1 MKNPDLKHGTKM
13 TPLNQPEDEE
23 FAALRKVSA
32 EIGADPML
40 IQSAGGNTSIKD
52 GDVMWIKASG
62 TLLADAEDKDIFVPV
77 DLPKMRRAM
86 LARETCA
93 DQPAEFLLTGGLD
106 LRPSIETSLH
116 AVFSQKIVLHAHCIH
131 TIVHA
136 VQEKREELLAAKLA
150 GLNWALVQYAKPGA
164 TLANLVIEKLDGKT
178 NVIVLGNHGVIVAGD
193 SVEQAHTLLTEVHTR
208 LAIAA
213 RTEVGLDLKSLEAMA
228 QSSEYALPE
237 HTEIHQLALDP
248 VRVKQATSG
257 SLYPDHVIF
266 CGIGATALAD
276 GETLA
281 QAEARVTKTGA
292 PAPVFLIVP
301 EQGVLVR
308 RDASSGA
315 HALMRCLV
323 DVLLRLPVDAELCY
337 LTREQNLELL
347 DWDAEKYRKALNA
360 G

>member
-1 MKNPDLKHGTKM
+1 M
-13 TPLNQPEDEE
+13 TPLNQPELEE

-40 IQSAGGNTSIKD
+40 VQSAGGNTSIKD

-77 DLPKMRRAM
+77 DLLKMRRSM
-86 LARETCA
+86 LAGEARA
-93 DQPAEFLLTGGLD
+93 DQPAEFLLPGGLD

-136 VQEKREELLAAKLA
+136 VQVEREELLATTLA
-150 GLNWALVQYAKPGA
+150 GLNWALVQYVKPGA
-164 TLANLVIEKLDGKT
+164 TLANLVIQRLDGKT
-178 NVIVLGNHGVIVAGD
+178 NVVVLGNHGVIVAGD
-193 SVEQAHTLLTEVHTR
+193 SVEQAHALLIEVHKR
-208 LAIAA
+208 LAIDSQP
-213 RTEVGLDLKSLEAMA
+213 EVAPDLTSLEELA
-228 QSSEYALPE
+228 QSSEYVLPE
-237 HTEIHQLALDP
+237 YLMLHQLALDP

-276 GETLA
+276 DESPI
-281 QAEARVTKTGA
+281 QAKTRVLKTGA

-337 LTREQNLELL
+337 LTHEQNLELL

-360 G
+360 E